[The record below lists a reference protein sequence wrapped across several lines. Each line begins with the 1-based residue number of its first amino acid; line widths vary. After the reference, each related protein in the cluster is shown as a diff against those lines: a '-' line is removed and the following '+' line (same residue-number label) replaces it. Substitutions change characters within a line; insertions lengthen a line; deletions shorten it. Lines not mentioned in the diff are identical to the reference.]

1 MLVCYRLLAPRKT
14 GLMSYGNG
22 CAYENGVYTDVAAYR
37 DWIDEEAGPSC
48 EDAED
53 WHKTDDPDKDCQWVA
68 GKPETRGA
76 VKGPGWG
83 QDSLMA
89 SYACKSVCGGAC
101 EDSGSW
107 HKNGEDWKG
116 CARVSIFPEKRC
128 SVRGEDN
135 VLAATACP
143 DSCA

>member
-1 MLVCYRLLAPRKT
+1 
-14 GLMSYGNG
+14 
-22 CAYENGVYTDVAAYR
+22 VAAYR
-37 DWIDEEAGPSC
+37 DWIDKEAASC
-48 EDAED
+48 VDDAS
-53 WHKTDDPDKDCQWVA
+53 WHKTDEPGKDCAWVA
-68 GKPETRGA
+68 KKPDTRCA

-83 QDSLMA
+83 QDRLMA
-89 SYACKSVCGGAC
+89 SYACKSVCGGTC

-116 CARVSIFPEKRC
+116 CAWVSIFPEKRC
-128 SVRGEDN
+128 SVRGEDK